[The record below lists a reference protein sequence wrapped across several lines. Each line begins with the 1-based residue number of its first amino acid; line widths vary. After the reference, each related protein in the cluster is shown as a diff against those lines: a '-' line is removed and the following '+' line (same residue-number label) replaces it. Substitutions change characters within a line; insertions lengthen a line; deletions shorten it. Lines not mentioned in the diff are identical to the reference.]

1 MKFVSFKSVSA
12 INKQKLCPMRRSQ
25 GRALTIGSACKNNI
39 IKCAHLLHCFIQRSP
54 PNNRNQPM
62 MAIHSGQLKA
72 MPHASPFNKLRFIST
87 NNDSFLR
94 GIVAVSV
101 LSYELIPI
109 FIRHESI
116 HFLLFFR
123 IFMDWGLVT

>member
-1 MKFVSFKSVSA
+1 MKFVSFGSVSA

-25 GRALTIGSACKNNI
+25 GRALTIGNACINNI
-39 IKCAHLLHCFIQRSP
+39 IKCTRLLRCFIQRSP

-109 FIRHESI
+109 FIRHKSI

-123 IFMDWGLVT
+123 TFMEWDLVT